1 MRATVVIVG
10 AGQAGLAMS
19 RCLTDRAIDHV
30 VLERGEVAHSW
41 RHERWDSLRLLTPNW
56 LSRLPSWHY
65 SGEDPD
71 GYMTAADFAVH
82 LDRYRAS
89 FDAPVR
95 SSVEVLSLRT
105 TTGGF
110 EVATSEGP
118 WSCRA
123 VVVATGPAAV
133 AKVPP
138 SAALVPPDVE
148 QVTSLEYR
156 NPGSVPGDGTV
167 LVSGASASGVQIA
180 DELRRAG
187 RPVVVAAG
195 EHTRVPRR
203 YRGMDIHWW
212 MDAIGLLDERPDDIP
227 DLDRARR
234 LPALQLIGTTDRRDL
249 DLAALAAQGV
259 EVVGRLASVD
269 DRHLYFSG
277 SLPNLV
283 ASADLKMGRLLDR
296 IDEFAREHGL
306 DDELDAPVRPQPVRL
321 ARATTRRRIDDVDAI
336 VWATG
341 VRADH
346 RWIDDSLLD
355 RYGVLRHDGGRS
367 ELPGLYVLGLPFLR
381 RRKSIFI
388 DGAGADAAE
397 LSVEVARHVG
407 ALSASS

>member
-1 MRATVVIVG
+1 MRSTVVIVG

-19 RCLTDRAIDHV
+19 RCLTDRGIDHV
-30 VLERGEVAHSW
+30 VLERGEVANSW

-65 SGEDPD
+65 RGDDPD
-71 GYMTAADFAVH
+71 GYMTATDFA
-82 LDRYRAS
+82 DRLTAYRAS

-95 SSVEVLSLRT
+95 TGVEVGSLRV
-105 TTGGF
+105 GSDGF
-110 EVATSEGP
+110 ELDTSEGR
-118 WSCRA
+118 WCSRA
-123 VVVATGPAAV
+123 VVVATGPATV

-138 SAALVPPDVE
+138 SAALVPSKVA

-156 NPGSVPGDGTV
+156 NPGTIPGEGTV

-187 RPVVVAAG
+187 RPVIVAAG

-212 MDAIGLLDERPDDIP
+212 MDAIGLLDERPEDVPDI
-227 DLDRARR
+227 DRARR
-234 LPALQLIGTTDRRDL
+234 LPALQLVGSTDRRDL
-249 DLAALAAQGV
+249 DLATLAAGGV

-269 DRHLYFSG
+269 DGHLYFSG

-283 ASADLKMGRLLDR
+283 ASADLKLGRLLDR

-306 DDELDAPVRPQPVRL
+306 DDEVEEADRPAPVQLP
-321 ARATTRRRIDDVDAI
+321 RAATRRRHDDIDAI

-341 VRADH
+341 VRAEH
-346 RWIDDSLLD
+346 RWIDESLLD
-355 RYGVLRHDGGRS
+355 RYGVLRHDRGRA
-367 ELPGLYVLGLPFLR
+367 EVPGLYVLGLPFLR

-388 DGAGADAAE
+388 DGAGIDASE
-397 LSVEVARHVG
+397 LAVDVARHVG
-407 ALSASS
+407 AVGARS

>member
-41 RHERWDSLRLLTPNW
+41 RHQRWDSLRLLTPNW

-65 SGEDPD
+65 SGDDPD
-71 GYMTAADFAVH
+71 GYMTATDFAAH
-82 LDRYRAS
+82 LDSYRAS

-95 SSVEVLSLRT
+95 GGVEVLALRT
-105 TTGGF
+105 ATGGL

-138 SAALVPPDVE
+138 SAALVPPHVE

-203 YRGMDIHWW
+203 SRGMDIHWW

-249 DLAALAAQGV
+249 DLATLASQGV

-269 DRHLYFSG
+269 DHHLYFSG

-296 IDEFAREHGL
+296 VDEFARERGL
-306 DDELDAPVRPQPVRL
+306 DDELDAPDRPQPVRL
-321 ARATTRRRIDDVDAI
+321 ARAATRRRIDDVDAI

-355 RYGVLRHDGGRS
+355 RYGVLRHDGGRA

-388 DGAGADAAE
+388 DGAGADAVE
-397 LSVEVARHVG
+397 LSVDVARHIG
-407 ALSASS
+407 AVSARS